1 MTEPGLKR
9 VPGAGAGAANGHAG
23 SRATRQSPRRR
34 AALAALLSGLLS
46 LVASAPVLA
55 QSPPPA
61 GAQPPVAP
69 LLQGPWRL
77 VAPFPP
83 GGPVDSL
90 ARLLATGL
98 QARHGSSA
106 VVDNKPGA
114 AGNIGIDAVKRAA
127 PDGRT
132 LLVIPAGNL
141 TINPTLMPSLPYD
154 VQADFAP
161 VAMLAKAPNL
171 LVANPALGV
180 KTAAELVALAKAQPG
195 KLAFA
200 SPGIGSGLH
209 LAGELFQIQ
218 TGTDLV
224 HVPYKGTGQALTD
237 LLGGTVPLMF
247 SNLPGVLAQ
256 VKSGKLVAI
265 GLTDSA
271 RSPAAPDIPTLAEQG
286 IAGVVVPSWYALL
299 VPAGTPRAVVQALA
313 AEVNAQLAQPA
324 TRDALAAQGLVL
336 WPLSPEQLDTHIRA
350 ETAQWA
356 QIIKRRKITAE

>member
-1 MTEPGLKR
+1 MT
-9 VPGAGAGAANGHAG
+9 N
-23 SRATRQSPRRR
+23 RRR
-34 AALAALLSGLLS
+34 ALAALGWTLALALAP
-46 LVASAPVLA
+46 ASAPSQA
-55 QSPPPA
+55 QAQGQTPAASPL
-61 GAQPPVAP
+61 V
-69 LLQGPWRL
+69 QGPWRL

-98 QARHGSSA
+98 QDRHGGNA

-114 AGNIGIDAVKRAA
+114 AGNLGIEAVKRAA

-132 LLVIPAGNL
+132 LLVVPAGNL
-141 TINPTLMPSLPYD
+141 TINPTLMANLPYRVD
-154 VQADFAP
+154 TDFAP
-161 VAMLAKAPNL
+161 VAMLAKAPNI
-171 LVANPALGV
+171 LVAHPGV
-180 KTAAELVALAKAQPG
+180 AARNAAELVALAKAQPG

-209 LAGELFQIQ
+209 LAGELFQLQ
-218 TGTDLV
+218 TGIDLL

-237 LLGGTVPLMF
+237 LLGGQVPLMF

-256 VKSGKLVAI
+256 VKAGKLRAI
-265 GLTDSA
+265 GLTDNA

-299 VPAGTPRAVVQALA
+299 APAGTPPALVQALA

-336 WPLSPEQLDTHIRA
+336 WPLSPEQLGAHIRA
-350 ETAQWA
+350 ETQQWA
-356 QIIKRRKITAE
+356 RIIRDRKITAE